1 MNHSSAC
8 HAHRN
13 LKMIAKKTVT
23 NAFHVRLP
31 MAFHV
36 RLPMSLQHFNS
47 MDRSALFAKKE
58 FFKTPLTES
67 AYSEAPVLLA
77 SIST

>member
-23 NAFHVRLP
+23 N
-31 MAFHV
+31 AFHV